1 MKAMVRRS
9 LFRLFVIVAGL
20 GLVVSSVVAGG
31 QDDTS
36 KRGRKYKLPLPTAR
50 VEVTILRDFNGK
62 PIENAAVVFHPM
74 AGEKDEGNMELKT
87 NEDGKA
93 IIDVL
98 PLGDTVRLQVIA
110 KGYQTYG
117 EDYKIDR
124 PSIAIEV
131 KMKRPGAQYSIY
143 EAHDNS
149 GAAVKPATPPA
160 DSSRPTA
167 SCSWRPTSQ

>member
-1 MKAMVRRS
+1 MKAMVRRI
-9 LFRLFVIVAGL
+9 LFRLVVFVAGF
-20 GLVVSSVVAGG
+20 GLVASSLIASG
-31 QDDTS
+31 QEDTS
-36 KRGRKYKLPLPTAR
+36 KRGRKYKSPPATAR

-62 PIENAAVVFHPM
+62 PIENAAVIFHPM
-74 AGEKDEGNMELKT
+74 AGDKDEGNMELKT

-117 EDYKIDR
+117 EDYKIDK
-124 PSIAIEV
+124 SSLAIEV

-143 EAHDNS
+143 QAHDNS
-149 GAAVKPATPPA
+149 GAAKPATPPA
-160 DSSRPTA
+160 DSTKDKPKPDTA
-167 SCSWRPTSQ
+167 PQPQ